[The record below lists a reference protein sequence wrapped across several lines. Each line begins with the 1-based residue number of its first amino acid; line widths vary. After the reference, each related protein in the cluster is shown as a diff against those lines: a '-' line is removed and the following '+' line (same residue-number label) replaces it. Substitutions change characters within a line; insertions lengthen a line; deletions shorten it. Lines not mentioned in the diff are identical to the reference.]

1 MLKPGAARGLQ
12 ACIQSPASWPLPK
25 SSWTHWA
32 PLQKVATEPPSCT
45 LATSGRHFSRGMLSG
60 EVCHCLFCSGS
71 VLFKKTTDRLCSR
84 ALRLSVGVASPRCL
98 PGLGSPGLHPLP
110 LPESPRPPCVA
121 KGALSIKT
129 ACGECMSP
137 TKVAAPIGGGE
148 AVPGLGC
155 DGHLHAEGRGQR
167 YGTHVQGLEGGIQ
180 GVEGRAGA
188 P

>member
-1 MLKPGAARGLQ
+1 MDCR
-12 ACIQSPASWPLPK
+12 PASSLWPPGLFPSLPGLTGPL
-25 SSWTHWA
+25 SRRWLPSHPPA
-32 PLQKVATEPPSCT
+32 PWPQVEDIFPEEC
-45 LATSGRHFSRGMLSG
+45 SRVRYVIACFAPGQ
-60 EVCHCLFCSGS
+60 FY
-71 VLFKKTTDRLCSR
+71 KKTTDLLCSR

-110 LPESPRPPCVA
+110 LPRSPRPPCVA

-137 TKVAAPIGGGE
+137 TEVAAPIGGGK

-155 DGHLHAEGRGQR
+155 DGHLYAEGRGQR
-167 YGTHVQGLEGGIQ
+167 YRTHVQGLEGGVQ